1 MKREGNL
8 IHKISSYE
16 NLMLAFYKAANA
28 KRGKKE
34 VIDYEQHLDK
44 NVALLQKQIISGN
57 IEVGTYHYFKIYDPK
72 ERVICAAPFSQRVL
86 HHAIMNV
93 CHHFFERQLIYHTY
107 ATRSGKGTYAAIEQA
122 KKSVLKFNYV
132 AKLDVQ
138 KYFDNVDHAILK
150 EKLARIFK
158 DKILLSCFGKIID
171 SYSLSEGKGIPIGNL
186 TSQYFANYYLSSADH
201 FAKEQLKIPAFI
213 RYMDDML
220 LFEHEKKALLSKTNN
235 FTRYVCDN
243 GQLSLKEP
251 IVKRCEQGIPFLG
264 YKILPYK
271 IMISRRSK
279 SRFLLKLRKYNRN
292 LEKGLWSQ
300 KEYQNRVLPLFAFV
314 QKADSV
320 RFLQNYV

>member
-1 MKREGNL
+1 M
-8 IHKISSYE
+8 
-16 NLMLAFYKAANA
+16 
-28 KRGKKE
+28 
-34 VIDYEQHLDK
+34 
-44 NVALLQKQIISGN
+44 
-57 IEVGTYHYFKIYDPK
+57 
-72 ERVICAAPFSQRVL
+72 
-86 HHAIMNV
+86 
-93 CHHFFERQLIYHTY
+93 
-107 ATRSGKGTYAAIEQA
+107 
-122 KKSVLKFNYV
+122 
-132 AKLDVQ
+132 
-138 KYFDNVDHAILK
+138 
-150 EKLARIFK
+150 
-158 DKILLSCFGKIID
+158 LSCFGKIID